1 MPGPRSPNRPAVFRL
16 IGRYIFREILTS
28 SVLGTV
34 MATFVVFLQK
44 VDKLFEVLV
53 AGNPDPKTIAL
64 LLFYTIPPVLPLTIP
79 FGVLVGILIGLGRMA
94 SDGEIIAMRAGG
106 VSSRKVI
113 APVLLFATMGTALA
127 GFASLRLTPYSLRQ
141 SGDILYR
148 LAANQASA
156 NIQPRIFD
164 ENVNPNTLLY
174 VGDVRPGDPAQWR
187 DIFIADVTPPEQ
199 RKKGIGEK
207 ADGPMITVARF
218 ALATSDPKNNRIQ
231 LDLRDYSTHEM
242 GKDGVAYDDSAP
254 VKTVAL
260 ETKPP
265 DDKTFAANSMNTREL
280 MHYRGPEWINVG
292 VELHRRFALPLA
304 CIVLALVG
312 IPVGISTRKGGR
324 SAAYVNAIFLAF
336 FGYYLSSVS
345 LVGVAQR
352 RKLPVPVAGWLPD
365 VMFGVAGLVF
375 LFRME
380 LPGDR
385 DLLSYTR
392 DFFGIVF
399 EKFKSKTKK
408 PERARFTGWRL
419 PLLPQIVDTYILSN
433 FVFYMVLVLASFVSM
448 TEVFN
453 FFELMGDMLRNSTL
467 MTMFTYLFFLIP
479 QLVYRLLPISVLMAV
494 LVTLGV
500 LSKQNEVTAFKA
512 CGVSLYRLAAPVLIS
527 SMFFGGAL
535 FGFDYSYV
543 PAANRRQD
551 RLRDQ
556 IKGRVTQTYLNP
568 NSKWIMGTDSR
579 IYYYKYFDT
588 GEKSMAGV
596 SVFELDPNTFRLR
609 RQIQAQRA
617 LWRPSLHTW
626 VFENGWSSDF
636 HGVIRQVP
644 RNNFQAT
651 TFPEL
656 NEPPDYFLKEAVQ
669 ERQMNFL
676 ELDRYIADLR
686 QSGLVDTRKL
696 QVQYEL
702 KFANPL
708 FALIMAMIAVPFGF
722 LVGNRGAMT
731 GIGASIVIAISYLG
745 IQPLF
750 EKIGDVG
757 LLPPTIAAWSPDILF
772 SLVGMYL
779 LLRLRS

>member
-1 MPGPRSPNRPAVFRL
+1 VLRL
-16 IGRYIFREILTS
+16 LGRYVFREILTS

-34 MATFVVFLQK
+34 LATFVVFLQK
-44 VDKLFEVLV
+44 VDRLFEVLV
-53 AGNPDPKTIAL
+53 AGNPDPKTVIL
-64 LLFYTIPPVLPLTIP
+64 LLAYTVPPVLPLTIP
-79 FGVLVGILIGLGRMA
+79 FGVLVGILIGLGRMS
-94 SDGEIIAMRAGG
+94 SDGEIVAMRAAG

-113 APVLLFATMGTALA
+113 APVLLFATLGAGLAAVAAL
-127 GFASLRLTPYSLRQ
+127 RWTPYSMRQ
-141 SGDILYR
+141 SAEILYR
-148 LAANQASA
+148 LAANQTSG

-164 ENVNPNTLLY
+164 ENVNANTIVY
-174 VGDVRPGDPAQWR
+174 VNDVRPGDPAQWR
-187 DIFIADVTPPEQ
+187 NIFIADVTPPEQ
-199 RKKGIGEK
+199 RKRGAGAKG
-207 ADGPMITVARF
+207 DGPFVTVARSG
-218 ALATSDPKNNRIQ
+218 LATSDPRNNRIQ
-231 LDLRDYSTHEM
+231 LELREYYSHEM
-242 GKDGVAYDDSAP
+242 GKDAHAYDDFAP
-254 VKTVAL
+254 IKTIAL

-265 DDKTFAANSMNTREL
+265 EAKSFAASAMNTREL
-280 MHYRGPEWINVG
+280 LHYHGPEWINAG
-292 VELHRRFALPLA
+292 LELHRRFALPLA

-345 LVGVAQR
+345 LIGVAQR
-352 RKLPVPVAGWLPD
+352 RRLPIPVASWLPD
-365 VMFGVAGLVF
+365 VVFAIAGLVF
-375 LFRME
+375 LLRLE
-380 LPGDR
+380 RPGDR
-385 DLLSYTR
+385 DLLTQFR
-392 DFFGIVF
+392 GFFGAVADR
-399 EKFKSKTKK
+399 FKAPQKDR
-408 PERARFTGWRL
+408 PAPAGPAWRL
-419 PLLPQIVDTYILSN
+419 PLLPQLVDTYILSN
-433 FVFYMVLVLASFVSM
+433 FLFYLALVLASFVSM

-453 FFELMGDMLRNSTL
+453 FFELMGDMLRNSNL
-467 MTMFTYLFFLIP
+467 VTMLTYLFFLIP

-512 CGVSLYRLAAPVLIS
+512 CGVSLYRLAAPVLIAS
-527 SMFFGGAL
+527 SLAGGAL

-551 RLRDQ
+551 ALRDQ

-568 NSKWIMGTDSR
+568 NRKWIMGSDSR
-579 IYYYKYFDT
+579 IYYYKYFDPT
-588 GEKSMAGV
+588 GKVMVDV
-596 SVFELDPNTFRLR
+596 SVFELDPATFALK

-617 LWRPSLHTW
+617 EWRPALHAW
-626 VFENGWSSDF
+626 LFEEGWSSDF
-636 HGVIRQVP
+636 QGTRRMVP
-644 RNNFQAT
+644 RHNFQAA

-656 NEPPDYFLKEAVQ
+656 NETPDYFLKEAEKEQ
-669 ERQMNFL
+669 QMNFL
-676 ELDRYIADLR
+676 ELQKYIADLQ

-696 QVQYEL
+696 QVQYHL

-708 FALIMAMIAVPFGF
+708 FAVIMAMIAVPFGF

-757 LLPPTIAAWSPDILF
+757 LLPPAVAAWSPDVLF

-779 LLRLRS
+779 LLRMRS